1 MADLKFLI
9 FIFIC
14 NYHIHVLCIAW
25 VGGRLV
31 GLGFVCNLLGMV
43 LGIFFPLELF
53 MTTRF
58 SLFAW
63 YMYYNLNYVFF
74 KSF

>member
-1 MADLKFLI
+1 MFV
-9 FIFIC
+9 F
-14 NYHIHVLCIAW
+14 VLCF
-25 VGGRLV
+25 VHGMGGGRVV

-63 YMYYNLNYVFF
+63 YM
-74 KSF
+74 